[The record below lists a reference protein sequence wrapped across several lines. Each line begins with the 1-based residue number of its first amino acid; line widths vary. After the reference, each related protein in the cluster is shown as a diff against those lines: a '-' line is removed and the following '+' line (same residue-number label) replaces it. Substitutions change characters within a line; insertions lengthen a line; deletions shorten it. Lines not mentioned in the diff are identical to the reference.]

1 MRTLGRLFALG
12 ALVSLPGAAAAG
24 QSVLAAG
31 GLGMPIDP
39 VDARGRSLGS
49 VGVGLFGTGLMPGDP
64 VGAVDLAVPTITM
77 TLQSVWLELREGT
90 NASTVEGNRF
100 PALGVSYP
108 VSERGVVTLTYGG
121 VLDQHWTQERP
132 DTLHLEGNA
141 VLPVVDRFTSDGG
154 VSAARLGYAHRLSP
168 RFAVGAAVGLFTGSS
183 ARLFTRT
190 FDTLTV
196 DVDIA
201 AFANSG
207 RWSYSGTIL
216 TVGALADIDDVVR
229 AAGSFT
235 WFGALEAEPRHGT
248 EGVARSYDMPLEFRA
263 GVSARLAP
271 ELSAALSLAWAD
283 WSRTGEDLATGSAGS
298 TLAFGAGVEWEGATL
313 FGKALPLRAG
323 WRRSELPFE
332 VFGAS
337 ASESGPNLGVGLLL
351 QERADGLPLASIDLG
366 VERGRR
372 SVGPVTDGPVT
383 EHYWRSTLSFRVAGF

>member
-12 ALVSLPGAAAAG
+12 ALVSLPGAGAAG

-64 VGAVDLAVPTITM
+64 VGAVDLAAPTITM
-77 TLQSVWLELREGT
+77 TLQSAWLELREGAS
-90 NASTVEGNRF
+90 ASTVEGSRF

-121 VLDQHWTQERP
+121 VLDQHWTQERL
-132 DTLHLEGNA
+132 DTLHLEGDA

-168 RFAVGAAVGLFTGSS
+168 RFAVGAAVGLLTGSS

-190 FDTLTV
+190 FDTLSV

-207 RWSYSGTIL
+207 RWGYSGTTL
-216 TVGALADIDDVVR
+216 TVGALVDIDDVVR

-248 EGVARSYDMPLEFRA
+248 EGAARSYDMPLEFRA
-263 GVSARLAP
+263 GVSGRLAP

-283 WSRTGEDLATGSAGS
+283 WSGTGEDLATGSASS
-298 TLAFGAGVEWEGATL
+298 TLAFGGGIEWEGATL
-313 FGKALPLRAG
+313 FGKGLPLRAG
-323 WRRSELPFE
+323 WRRSQLPFE

-337 ASESGPNLGVGLLL
+337 ASESAPSLGVGLLL
-351 QERADGLPLASIDLG
+351 LERVDGLPLARVDFG
-366 VERGRR
+366 AERGSR
-372 SVGPVTDGPVT
+372 SAGPVT
-383 EHYWRSTLSFRVAGF
+383 EHFWRSTVSFRVAGF